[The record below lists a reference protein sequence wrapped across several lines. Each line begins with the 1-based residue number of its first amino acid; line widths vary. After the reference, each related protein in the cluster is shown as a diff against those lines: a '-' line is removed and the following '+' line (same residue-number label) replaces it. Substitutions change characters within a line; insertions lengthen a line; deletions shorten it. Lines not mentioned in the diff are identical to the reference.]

1 MTDKDGPPG
10 YLLWTELRWS
20 AAALQQNRAR
30 SSRLGD
36 VSRGDPQPDGQGC
49 HTPDAADGT
58 ANGPLLADVHFLM
71 IAVNHLDKV
80 LDDLG
85 SGAPRLAKALS
96 TKAVEV
102 RHLLEHWWYA
112 EQEKGAWKGYR
123 EKYGPYADPAQVQFD
138 PGDLRI
144 GMDPLSIVDLAADI
158 SRVERQLNEIEAR
171 T

>member
-10 YLLWTELRWS
+10 YLLWTALRWS
-20 AAALQQNRAR
+20 AAALQQTERVRADWEAYHAAIR
-30 SSRLGD
+30 SRMGMGVIRL
-36 VSRGDPQPDGQGC
+36 
-49 HTPDAADGT
+49 TPEMERPKAFFW
-58 ANGPLLADVHFLM
+58 ADVHFLM

-80 LDDLG
+80 LGDLG

-96 TKAVEV
+96 TKAVEL

-123 EKYGPYADPAQVQFD
+123 EKHGPYANPAQVQFD

-158 SRVERQLNEIEAR
+158 SCVLQSGVRQAR
-171 T
+171 R